1 MKKFLQKA
9 WRVIRL
15 IQGIICGV
23 FTVAFVFLGI
33 SDRQQWVVYLVLALV
48 FGLLT
53 FLLLRRKKPKAAQI
67 STVSGPGVS
76 VRVEVTPPDVPEEV
90 LREMRKH
97 YSPMQAQNDARIL
110 QESFQICQQTYN
122 FETFFSRLQL
132 AQRCAYT
139 LLQAKRA
146 GCKINRQTVKAC
158 ESALSAVSALKLDFL
173 DRIYTKE
180 TTAAMQLKTPAG
192 QRRRLEALLNE
203 LQEHDVDFMTV
214 EDTYNEYLQRVQE
227 LIDE

>member
-33 SDRQQWVVYLVLALV
+33 CDRQQWVVYLVLALV

-53 FLLLRRKKPKAAQI
+53 LLLLRRKKPKTAQI
-67 STVSGPGVS
+67 SGAPVPGVS
-76 VRVEVTPPDVPEEV
+76 VQTEATPPDVPEDI
-90 LREMRKH
+90 LRDMRKY

-110 QESFQICQQTYN
+110 QESFQLCQQTYN

-132 AQRCAYT
+132 AQRCAHT

-146 GCKINRQTVKAC
+146 GCKISKQMVKAC
-158 ESALSAVSALKLDFL
+158 ESALSAVPALKLDFL
-173 DRIYTKE
+173 DRIYIKE

-192 QRRRLEALLNE
+192 QRRRLEALLSE
-203 LQEHDVDFMTV
+203 LQEHDVDFMSV
-214 EDTYNEYLQRVQE
+214 EDTYNEYLHRVRE
-227 LIDE
+227 LMGE